1 MQTLRKL
8 KDCGRSFA
16 AAATTTLLLTAG
28 LLVAGA
34 GPAQADP
41 SHCSTAILDFRT
53 TSARCSTGSGTYRA
67 VVVCSHYGTVVT
79 YTRTGNTVR
88 VGQTSKAYCPRG
100 LEEAIEARVQIV
112 SLR

>member
-1 MQTLRKL
+1 MPAARKMQNCVRK
-8 KDCGRSFA
+8 A
-16 AAATTTLLLTAG
+16 TATAATTLLFTAG

-34 GPAQADP
+34 GSAHADP
-41 SHCSTAILDFRT
+41 FHCSTAILDFRT
-53 TSARCSTGSGTYRA
+53 TSARCATGTGTYRA
-67 VVVCSHYGTVVT
+67 VAVCSHYGTVVT

-100 LEEAIEARVQIV
+100 AQEAIEAQVQIV